1 MAAESFPNHFELF
14 GLPQSFRVDR
24 QRLDER
30 YRELQ
35 RAVHPD
41 RYVNASD
48 AERRISAQQAT
59 QINEGYQTLKDPLR
73 RGRYLLELVAGIDHN
88 DEHRTT
94 RDVRFL
100 MEQMELREALAEVR
114 DAPDKFAALGEIQQ
128 RISAELGSLEGEVGD
143 LLDDAGTGNLAAAG
157 ELLMKMQFYRRLQDE
172 AVELEM
178 FLEDELA

>member
-1 MAAESFPNHFELF
+1 MATESFPTHFELF

-30 YRELQ
+30 YRDLQ

-48 AERRISAQQAT
+48 AERRLSAQQAT
-59 QINEGYQTLKDPLR
+59 RINEGYQTLKDPLR
-73 RGRYLLELVAGIDHN
+73 RGRYLLELAGIDHS

-94 RDVRFL
+94 RDVCFL
-100 MEQMELREALAEVR
+100 AEQMELREALSMVH
-114 DAPDKFAALGEIQQ
+114 DAPDKFAALSEIQQ
-128 RISAELGSLEGEVGD
+128 RIMADLTTLTGAVGD
-143 LLDDAGTGNLAAAG
+143 LLEHAGSNNFAAAG

-172 AVELEM
+172 AVELEVAI
-178 FLEDELA
+178 EDDLA

>member
-1 MAAESFPNHFELF
+1 MATESFPTHFELF

-30 YRELQ
+30 YRDLQ

-48 AERRISAQQAT
+48 AERRLSAQQAT
-59 QINEGYQTLKDPLR
+59 RINEGYQTLKDPLL
-73 RGRYLLELVAGIDHN
+73 RGRYLLELAGIDHN

-94 RDVRFL
+94 RDARFL
-100 MEQMELREALAEVR
+100 MEQMELREALSEVR
-114 DAPDKFAALGEIQQ
+114 AAPDQMAALGEIQQ
-128 RISAELGSLEGEVGD
+128 RILAELTSLTGEIES
-143 LLDDAGTGNLAAAG
+143 LLDNSGPENLAAAG

-172 AVELEM
+172 AVELEVM
-178 FLEDELA
+178 LEDELA